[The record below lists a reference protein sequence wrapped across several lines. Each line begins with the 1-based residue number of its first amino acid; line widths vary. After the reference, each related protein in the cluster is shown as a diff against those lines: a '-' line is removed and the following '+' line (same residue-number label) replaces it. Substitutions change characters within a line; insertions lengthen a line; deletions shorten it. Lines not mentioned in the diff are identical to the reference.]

1 MAHPASLLADT
12 VRKAVVDAF
21 GPEHAGADPAVHR
34 SAFAD
39 YQADVAL
46 RLARAV
52 KRPPLEI
59 AELLAQK
66 VEVSGLCSEVRA
78 SRPGFVNFT
87 LDRAFLER
95 SVEALA
101 RDERAG
107 VPRAERPETVVID
120 YSAPNVA
127 KEMHVGHLRTTVI
140 GDALARLLGFLG
152 HRVIRQNHIGDWGTP
167 FGMLIEH
174 MLDIGVGATDELG
187 LFQFTEFYQAAR
199 KKFDDDPAFADRSR
213 KRVVLLQQGDAETLA
228 LWERLVEASRVY
240 FRAVYDK
247 LGVLLEDSDIRGESA
262 YNADLPGIADEL
274 ERRGIARVDDGAL
287 CVFLPEFTGRDN
299 EPLPLIVRKRDGGY
313 GYAATDL
320 AALRYR
326 VETLGATRVLYV
338 VGAPQ
343 HQHLAMVF
351 AVAKRAGW
359 LPDSV
364 RAEHVAFGSIL
375 DENRKMFRTRAG
387 ESVRL
392 LALLDE
398 AIERA
403 ERAIREKN
411 PELPAEERAEVAR
424 QVGIGAIKYAD
435 LSTERI
441 KDYVFDW
448 SRMLAFEGNTGP
460 YLQYAHARICSIL
473 RKANETGIALASDL
487 LRGQVPEG
495 VRVELGEPAERALA
509 IDLLDFAAA
518 VDAVGVALQPHRLCS
533 YLYEL
538 ANTFTA
544 FYEACPVLRADNP
557 ALRDSRLVLAAA
569 TRRVLATGLGV
580 LGIAAPARM

>member
-1 MAHPASLLADT
+1 T
-12 VRKAVVDAF
+12 
-21 GPEHAGADPAVHR
+21 
-34 SAFAD
+34 
-39 YQADVAL
+39 
-46 RLARAV
+46 
-52 KRPPLEI
+52 LE
-59 AELLAQK
+59 
-66 VEVSGLCSEVRA
+66 
-78 SRPGFVNFT
+78 
-87 LDRAFLER
+87 RAFLER
-95 SVEALA
+95 SVETLA
-101 RDERAG
+101 RDARAG
-107 VPRAERPETVVID
+107 VPPAERPETVVID

-140 GDALARLLGFLG
+140 GDALARLLEFLG

-199 KKFDDDPAFADRSR
+199 KKFDEDPAFADRSR

-228 LWERLVEASRVY
+228 LWQRLVDASRVY

-247 LGVLLEDSDIRGESA
+247 LGVLLEDADIRGESA
-262 YNADLPGIADEL
+262 YNAALPGIAKEL
-274 ERRGIARVDDGAL
+274 EERGIARVDDGAL
-287 CVFLPEFTGRDN
+287 CVFLPEFTGRDK

-326 VETLGATRVLYV
+326 VETLGATRLLYV

-351 AVAKRAGW
+351 AAARKAGW

-403 ERAIREKN
+403 DRAIREKN
-411 PELPAEERAEVAR
+411 PELPEETRKEVAR

-441 KDYVFDW
+441 KDYVFEW

-460 YLQYAHARICSIL
+460 YLEYAHARLCSIL
-473 RKANETGIALASDL
+473 RKASESGVVLASEL
-487 LRGQVPEG
+487 LRGHVPDG
-495 VRVELGEPAERALA
+495 VRVELAEPAERALA
-509 IDLLDFAAA
+509 LELLDFAAA

-538 ANTFTA
+538 ANKFTA
-544 FYEACPVLRADNP
+544 FYEACPVLRAENP
-557 ALRDSRLVLAAA
+557 ALRDSRLVLAFA
-569 TRRVLATGLGV
+569 TGRVLATGLGL